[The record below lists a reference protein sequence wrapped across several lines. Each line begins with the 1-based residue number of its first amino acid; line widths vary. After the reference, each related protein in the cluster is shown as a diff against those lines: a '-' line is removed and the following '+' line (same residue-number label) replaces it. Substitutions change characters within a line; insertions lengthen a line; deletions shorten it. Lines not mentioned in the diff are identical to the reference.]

1 MSAQDTSNVYRPG
14 IHAILHEHE
23 QKSAWLFFSVMSYLL
38 MSYTPLSEPFRTE
51 FQVGDLAGPLSTL
64 EWYTGLMWG
73 YGHHTLLLALHSIL
87 IGFWLLYC
95 LKTAALFV
103 RRSTAWAITGLMFLF
118 CPEFC
123 YRAAELP
130 MVMQT
135 VCMYHVLIWARG
147 KRERFCPRHFFMEGA
162 GIGVALLT
170 TLSQMVFWVPLL
182 VLMLWVNRGER
193 LKSIA
198 FTIAGMLLPIACCLP
213 FAATITPYIEWR
225 LAELSGGFAGSLLM
239 TDPLRIFNCVLPRF
253 AQGMFPGA
261 IALIPGHIL
270 LFMWMRPFRR
280 IRPERKVAIN
290 ATLGTAFALCFWLCF
305 CTSSSMQQ
313 YTLPP
318 LRYTLPALSFNYFI
332 PFVLVSLIG
341 SILVVRRWILNRRA
355 KRVLRGIGLMIPF
368 ITLVILLLI
377 PVIRTAMGQ

>member
-1 MSAQDTSNVYRPG
+1 MTARDTSSVYRPG
-14 IHAILHEHE
+14 IHAILQEHE
-23 QKSAWLFFSVMSYLL
+23 QKSAWLFFTVMSYLL
-38 MSYTPLSEPFRTE
+38 MSYAPQTGTFYAGDIATPLSM
-51 FQVGDLAGPLSTL
+51 L
-64 EWYTGLMWG
+64 EWNIGLLWG

-123 YRAAELP
+123 CKAAELP

-147 KRERFCPRHFFMEGA
+147 KRERFCPRHFFMLGV
-162 GIGVALLT
+162 GISVALLT
-170 TLSQMVFWVPLL
+170 TLSQVVFWLPLL
-182 VLMLWVNRGER
+182 ALMLWVNKGER

-198 FTIAGMLLPIACCLP
+198 FTIAGLPVPFVCCLP
-213 FAATITPYIEWR
+213 YAAGIPAHIEWR
-225 LAELSGGFAGSLLM
+225 LAELGGGIAGSLLL

-253 AQGMFPGA
+253 SQAFFPGA
-261 IALIPGHIL
+261 PALIPGHIL

-280 IRPERKVAIN
+280 IHPGRKVAIN

-305 CTSSSMQQ
+305 CTSATMPQ
-313 YTLPP
+313 
-318 LRYTLPALSFNYFI
+318 YTLPALGFNYFI
-332 PFVLVSLIG
+332 PFVLVSLTG